1 MPQAFHRA
9 WALSL
14 LVWTPVQL
22 LNLSLVP
29 PPLQPAV
36 VSAVNVGWK
45 ATLSLLN
52 AMQHSGGAESH
63 ELRRHSS
70 MRIERLEEENV
81 RLRGELAE
89 MREARAAAE
98 AKAERE
104 NAAPAC
110 VSCRSPG
117 NPSRSP
123 RTEAALEITL
133 AREGVV
139 RGSER

>member
-1 MPQAFHRA
+1 MR
-9 WALSL
+9 
-14 LVWTPVQL
+14 
-22 LNLSLVP
+22 

-89 MREARAAAE
+89 MRERHLLLWE
-98 AKAERE
+98 E
-104 NAAPAC
+104 
-110 VSCRSPG
+110 
-117 NPSRSP
+117 
-123 RTEAALEITL
+123 
-133 AREGVV
+133 
-139 RGSER
+139 SERRVIPPLAT